1 MMSGAPTATSP
12 ETSPSMSALTG
23 SSARA
28 GVRLAWS
35 RLRPAPDREHGFPCP
50 RSSHGL
56 SALRFPGGSEGGAS
70 SASPPRLYLHG
81 GEECPER
88 LNMIY
93 RMGYH
98 MVNQHVYSF

>member
-1 MMSGAPTATSP
+1 MSGAPTATSP
-12 ETSPSMSALTG
+12 ETSPAMSALTA

-81 GEECPER
+81 GEAVARTPLR
-88 LNMIY
+88 G
-93 RMGYH
+93 RRRGGG
-98 MVNQHVYSF
+98 